1 MHINLKATGSVVL
14 TEELREFVAEK
25 LRKIEHLLDSKDTST
40 MADIELAT
48 TTRGQKTGDVFR
60 AEINL
65 QFAGGFVRAEAIEET
80 LHHAVEVAVEE
91 ARREIRK
98 TFGRKRTLMRRGA
111 TKIKDFF
118 RGFGGS

>member
-25 LRKIEHLLDSKDTST
+25 VRKIEHLLDSKDTST

-65 QFAGGFVRAEAIEET
+65 QFFK
-80 LHHAVEVAVEE
+80 
-91 ARREIRK
+91 RK
-98 TFGRKRTLMRRGA
+98 
-111 TKIKDFF
+111 I
-118 RGFGGS
+118 